1 MNVQDNELYNASWSY
16 LMDIKQMDE
25 NRLIQQLLSIW
36 QSMAPQGAWVQDG
49 FLLFMSVIAVV
60 MLFFSGTVIGL
71 FVQSLWGIFV
81 THRHAVE
88 SET

>member
-1 MNVQDNELYNASWSY
+1 MVIFYESY
-16 LMDIKQMDE
+16 FEYKQMDE

-36 QSMAPQGAWVQDG
+36 QSMAPQGVWVQDS

-71 FVQSLWGIFV
+71 FLQSLWGIFV
-81 THRHAVE
+81 THRHTTE
-88 SET
+88 SES